1 MTRVETRTSETCL
14 EQANGLKK
22 ALLGGAF
29 ALGLA
34 CSACQAAPAPAA
46 VATPDPA
53 LAQYILSDVPS
64 DMPNRCYLDFDGKVA
79 LVGYAIEPKGIAVPG
94 SHVKLTLYWQSLSP
108 LGPGWGLFTHL
119 IVPGQTPDR
128 TLDASGPLRKSV
140 PAEGGADRQALG
152 PSSWERGKVY
162 VDPLEFDIPM
172 DARAPE
178 VTVVAGV
185 WRNALRVIRD
195 DQPEDPKLLLPG
207 LRLPVL
213 SGPVDDMQR
222 GIVLHISTGVSA
234 QSPPVATPHVR
245 PPSPAALKP
254 RSQNEANGAH

>member
-1 MTRVETRTSETCL
+1 MTRVEKKASETSCGL
-14 EQANGLKK
+14 TGALKK

-46 VATPDPA
+46 LGTPDPA

-64 DMPNRCYLDFDGKVA
+64 DLPNRSYLDFGGKVR
-79 LVGYAIEPKGIAVPG
+79 LVGYAIEPKGVAVPG

-119 IVPGQTPDR
+119 IVPGQPHR
-128 TLDASGPLRKSV
+128 LLDNSGPLRKLV
-140 PAEGGADRQALG
+140 PSDGGGERQALG
-152 PSSWERGKVY
+152 PGSWERGKVY

-172 DARAPE
+172 NARVPE

-185 WRNALRVIRD
+185 WRDALRVIKEGE
-195 DQPEDPKLLLPG
+195 PEDPKLALPS

-222 GIVLHISTGVSA
+222 GIVVHISTGLPEQLLPA
-234 QSPPVATPHVR
+234 ATSPVR
-245 PPSPAALKP
+245 PPSPAVLKA
-254 RSQNEANGAH
+254 RGQNAANGAH